1 MKKHLR
7 YLLTLLLV
15 MVASVGWA
23 DTYTIGWGTA
33 SGDAGTYTNFEGTGG
48 SVDGIVS
55 YSTEKNSSSSN
66 PAYNEKSNELRLYYH
81 SSGNGGS
88 ITLTPASGVTITG
101 IVMTTSTA
109 PNVNYFV
116 DGGTATA
123 VTVSNNTYTISGIS
137 ATSSLKI
144 QNANTSNTQLR
155 IKTITIT
162 YSSSSGS
169 TTVSTPTFTPAA
181 GTYNDAQDVEI
192 TTSTDGATIYY
203 TTDGSDPTTASSVYS
218 AAIPVTTNTTIKAY
232 AVKDGMTDS
241 EIAEAAYV
249 INYKVATP
257 IFTPAAGTYNEAQN
271 VKITTETDGA
281 TIYYTTDGTDPDE
294 TSTEYT
300 AAIPVAE
307 TMTIKAIAV
316 KDGYTDSEIATAEYT
331 IVDTGNWVFDELTY
345 DLIGVSGTN
354 YTTWSGKSTNSS
366 SAVYAGNSAGGNES
380 IQLRSTNSN
389 SGIVTTK
396 SGGKAKQV
404 VVIWN
409 SNTASGRTLDV
420 YGKNTAYSTAAD
432 LYSYDNKGDKLGSI
446 EYGETTLTI
455 EGDYEYIGV
464 RSYSGAMYLDAV
476 KIAWEPDTTAISVT
490 IGETEYATLYY
501 SDVNL
506 TVPEGVTAKTYKAN
520 GTALVELDNYSAGD
534 VIPAGTGVVL
544 NGAQG
549 DYTFAITTESGT
561 ASEENMLRGSDEA
574 AETAG
579 GAKYYMLSLAAT
591 GGNETVGFYYKAEN
605 GAAFMNGAHKAYL
618 AVPEGTEAKATG
630 YAFNEVTGINDI
642 TREQVTDGV
651 WYTIDGKRLNGEP
664 TVKGI
669 YVVNGKKVVI
679 K

>member
-23 DTYTIGWGTA
+23 QTYNTVAQFSSSDVVTAPSYKAYSNDDWSLSFGGNNVSVGTNKNN
-33 SGDAGTYTNFEGTGG
+33 SGSCVISDNYGTGANTENNAA
-48 SVDGIVS
+48 SIVS
-55 YSTEKNSSSSN
+55 KNKISKVSQITFTYSGGNGNSGKIYLAYSTDNVTWT
-66 PAYNEKSNELRLYYH
+66 A
-81 SSGNGGS
+81 
-88 ITLTPASGVTITG
+88 ITLTTGEQGSNATTDMTFQFDEIASAYYAVILDKG
-101 IVMTTSTA
+101 SKA
-109 PNVNYFV
+109 SANWRWDNVNITF
-116 DGGTATA
+116 DELE
-123 VTVSNNTYTISGIS
+123 STIS
-137 ATSSLKI
+137 
-144 QNANTSNTQLR
+144 
-155 IKTITIT
+155 
-162 YSSSSGS
+162 
-169 TTVSTPTFTPAA
+169 TVSTPTFTPAA
-181 GTYNDAQDVEI
+181 GTYNEAQDVEI
-192 TTSTDGATIYY
+192 RTS
-203 TTDGSDPTTASSVYS
+203 
-218 AAIPVTTNTTIKAY
+218 
-232 AVKDGMTDS
+232 
-241 EIAEAAYV
+241 
-249 INYKVATP
+249 
-257 IFTPAAGTYNEAQN
+257 
-271 VKITTETDGA
+271 TDGA

-446 EYGETTLTI
+446 AYGETTLTI

-490 IGETEYATLYY
+490 IGETGYATLYY

-520 GTALVELDNYSAGD
+520 GTALVELDNYSAGN

-544 NGAQG
+544 KGAQG

-574 AETAG
+574 AETTG
-579 GAKYYMLSLAAT
+579 GAKYYMLSLAKT
-591 GGNETVGFYYKAEN
+591 GGNETVGFYYGAEN
-605 GAAFMNGAHKAYL
+605 GAAFTNKAHRAYL

-630 YAFNEVTGINDI
+630 YPFNDDVTGINDI

>member
-23 DTYTIGWGTA
+23 EETTTTYNFVNKSWGA
-33 SGDAGTYTNFEGTGG
+33 VLAGTQTAANWTSGKDGAGYSNDGVQVTTNATGANATSPISFSNVTRIVVTYNTNKSKGNGTIKVQVGDNSEKSLAVAYPGG
-48 SVDGIVS
+48 GVDGTSANFTAIFDNINNESGAVKL
-55 YSTEKNSSSSN
+55 TVNCTTNSLYIKSI
-66 PAYNEKSNELRLYYH
+66 AITYNESE
-81 SSGNGGS
+81 
-88 ITLTPASGVTITG
+88 
-101 IVMTTSTA
+101 
-109 PNVNYFV
+109 
-116 DGGTATA
+116 ATA
-123 VTVSNNTYTISGIS
+123 
-137 ATSSLKI
+137 
-144 QNANTSNTQLR
+144 
-155 IKTITIT
+155 
-162 YSSSSGS
+162 
-169 TTVSTPTFTPAA
+169 VSTPTFTPAA

-249 INYKVATP
+249 INYEVATP

-271 VKITTETDGA
+271 VTITTETDGA

-294 TSTEYT
+294 TSTEYS

-307 TMTIKAIAV
+307 TMTIKAIAI

-354 YTTWSGKSTNSS
+354 YTTWSEKSTNSS

-380 IQLRSTNSN
+380 IQLRSNNSN

-432 LYSYDNKGDKLGSI
+432 LYSYDNKGEKLGSI
-446 EYGETTLTI
+446 AYGETTLTI

-574 AETAG
+574 AETTG

-591 GGNETVGFYYKAEN
+591 GGNETVGFYYGAEN

-630 YAFNEVTGINDI
+630 YAFNEVTGINAI

>member
-7 YLLTLLLV
+7 YFLTLLLV

-33 SGDAGTYTNFEGTGG
+33 SGDAGTYTNFAGTGG
-48 SVDGIVS
+48 TVDGIVS
-55 YSTEKNSSSSN
+55 YITEKNSSTAN
-66 PAYNEKSNELRLYYH
+66 PAYNEKSNELRLYYNAQ
-81 SSGNGGS
+81 GNGGS
-88 ITLTPASGVTITG
+88 ITLTPAEGITITG
-101 IVMTTSTA
+101 IVMTTSTS
-109 PNVNYFV
+109 PSVNYFV
-116 DGGTATA
+116 DGGTATNITA
-123 VTVSNNTYTISGIS
+123 SDNTYTISGIS

-155 IKTITIT
+155 IKTIAIT

-169 TTVSTPTFTPAA
+169 STVATPTFSPVA
-181 GTYNDAQDVEI
+181 GTYNDAQNVTI
-192 TTSTDGATIYY
+192 STTTTDATIYY
-203 TTDGSDPTTASSVYS
+203 TIDGTDPTTTSSVYS
-218 AAIPVTTNTTIKAY
+218 AAIPVTENTTIKAY
-232 AVKDGMTDS
+232 AVKDGLTDS
-241 EIAEAAYV
+241 EIATAEYV

-257 IFTPAAGTYNEAQN
+257 TFTPAAGTYNEAQN
-271 VKITTETDGA
+271 VTITTETDGA
-281 TIYYTTDGTDPDE
+281 TIYYTIDGTDPTTESNLYSEAVSITE
-294 TSTEYT
+294 TTT
-300 AAIPVAE
+300 L
-307 TMTIKAIAV
+307 KAIAV
-316 KDGYTDSEIATAEYT
+316 KEGMTDSEIATAEYT

-345 DLIGVSGTN
+345 DLIGVSGTS

-380 IQLRSTNSN
+380 IQLRSTSN

-446 EYGETTLTI
+446 AYGETTLTI

-549 DYTFAITTESGT
+549 DYTFAISAESGT
-561 ASEENMLRGSDEA
+561 ATDGSMLRGSDEEA
-574 AETAG
+574 MTTG

-591 GGNETVGFYYKAEN
+591 GGNETVGFYYGATD
-605 GAAFMNGAHKAYL
+605 GAAFTNKAHRAYL